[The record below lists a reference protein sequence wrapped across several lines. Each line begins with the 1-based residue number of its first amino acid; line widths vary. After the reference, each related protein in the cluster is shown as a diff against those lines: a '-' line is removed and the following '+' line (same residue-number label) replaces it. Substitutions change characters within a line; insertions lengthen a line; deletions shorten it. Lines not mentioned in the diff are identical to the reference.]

1 MAVKRRHTWADVA
14 WIASKKARKFYKGAK
29 AVKPHTMSLKK
40 TEVYQNQ
47 KPENEPVLEN
57 LPEKVRLVSEHSS
70 E

>member
-40 TEVYQNQ
+40 QKCIKTKNQ
-47 KPENEPVLEN
+47 KTNQF
-57 LPEKVRLVSEHSS
+57 
-70 E
+70 